1 MSNIHP
7 SADVQSDKIGDNTK
21 IWQHAVVLPGAEI
34 GEGCNI
40 CANCFIESKVKI
52 GNNVTL
58 KCGVCVWDGV
68 TIGDN
73 VFVGAG
79 VAFTNDKFPRSKVWP
94 EKYLKTEV
102 KTGAS
107 IGANA
112 TILPVTIGE
121 YAMIGAGAVVTKDV
135 PPYAIVTGNPGRI
148 TGYVDAKA
156 ITANVGDGNTVGGG
170 KRLYRIPAFSDARG
184 DLNVI
189 EAGKLLPFEIKR
201 VFYTYNVQSKQV
213 RGEHAHKKCEQ
224 FLVAVS
230 GSCNVIV
237 DDGNTREEYV
247 LSSPSI
253 GVHIPAGC
261 WGIQYKHSPDCV
273 LMVLASLPYDE
284 SDYIRNYDAWRQYL
298 NER

>member
-1 MSNIHP
+1 MIHP
-7 SADVQSDKIGDNTK
+7 TADIQSKKVGEYNLF
-21 IWQHAVVLPGAEI
+21 WQNVVVLPGAEI
-34 GEGCNI
+34 GSHCNI
-40 CANCFIESKVKI
+40 CANCFIENDVKI

-68 TIGDN
+68 TIGDG
-73 VFVGAG
+73 VFIGTGAT
-79 VAFTNDKFPRSKVWP
+79 FTNDKFPRSKVRP
-94 EKYLKTEV
+94 EKFLKTEI
-102 KTGAS
+102 KEGAT

-121 YAMIGAGAVVTKDV
+121 HAMIGAGAVVTKDV
-135 PPYAIVTGNPGRI
+135 PPYAIVTGSPGRI

-156 ITANVGDGNTVGGG
+156 MTMNKNAGKVVEGGH
-170 KRLYRIPAFSDARG
+170 RLYCIPTFSDVRG

-189 EAGKLLPFEIKR
+189 EVGKVLPFEIKR

-237 DDGNTREEYV
+237 DDGNVREEYV
-247 LSSPSI
+247 LNSPAI

-273 LMVLASLPYDE
+273 LMVLASLPYE
-284 SDYIRNYDAWRQYL
+284 EPDYIRDYDAWRKYM